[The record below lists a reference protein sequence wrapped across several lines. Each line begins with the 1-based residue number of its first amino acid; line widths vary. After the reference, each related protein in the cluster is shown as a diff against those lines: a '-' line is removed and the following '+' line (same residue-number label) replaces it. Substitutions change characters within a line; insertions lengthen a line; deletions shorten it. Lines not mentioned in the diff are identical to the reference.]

1 MYDSYR
7 SEKGTHRTPPYDKER
22 EACISLI
29 AQTLPTNNI
38 KATKLLLQ
46 FYAEETEDVIK
57 YRYHA
62 LLADETSPT
71 AACLF
76 ERIQQEE
83 AYHCKTVG
91 SLLLSAG
98 INPVPPTRIHIPM
111 VSISSKCNRPS
122 AFINKMIE
130 SDIRDEMESY
140 EKYSRAAA
148 SLPSEFFELA
158 NLFSY
163 FAEDELMHKKAL
175 ASLMIK
181 ENM

>member
-1 MYDSYR
+1 MYDSCQ
-7 SEKGTHRTPPYDKER
+7 SGKGAHRDPLYKER
-22 EACISLI
+22 EDCVRLVAE
-29 AQTLPTNNI
+29 TLSMNNI

-46 FYAEETEDVIK
+46 FYAEETEDLIK

-62 LLADETSPT
+62 LLADESFPT

-76 ERIQQEE
+76 ERILQEE

-91 SLLLSAG
+91 GILLSAG
-98 INPVPPTRIHIPM
+98 INPVPPARIHIPT
-111 VSISSKCNRPS
+111 VSISTKSNRPS
-122 AFINKMIE
+122 SFLNKMIE
-130 SDIRDEMESY
+130 SDIRDEMEGY